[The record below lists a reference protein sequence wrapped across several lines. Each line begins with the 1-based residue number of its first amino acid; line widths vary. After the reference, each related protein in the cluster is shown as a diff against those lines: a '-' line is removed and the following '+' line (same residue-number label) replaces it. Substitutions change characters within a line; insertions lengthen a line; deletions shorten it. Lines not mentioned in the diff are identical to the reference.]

1 MSVEFRQIQPAA
13 DLTPHIR
20 HYWVLR
26 GETSGAPL
34 HPIFPDGCPEIV
46 FNLGP
51 PTREQLPSGNP
62 VIQPAAMLV
71 GQMTRPVRVLPG
83 TAMHMVGV
91 KLAPWGA
98 AGVLGA
104 EAVLLRDQIAG
115 LDELG
120 GEVFGPLHDR
130 LDDCRDDHALCGVLD
145 AAMRARLGALS
156 VSRLDRLTKFA
167 SALTDGSACSLD
179 AWTRSL
185 GCSARTLER
194 SFERWVGLSPK
205 ELARLL
211 RFQEALRLSASRPA
225 MNWAAVA
232 ASAGYSDQAHLGRD
246 FRQFAGASPMAALAE
261 STPVSAAFMEVRPM
275 SDSY

>member
-83 TAMHMVGV
+83 TASSSLPLGSCWSSWRGGR
-91 KLAPWGA
+91 PP
-98 AGVLGA
+98 AGPN
-104 EAVLLRDQIAG
+104 R
-115 LDELG
+115 
-120 GEVFGPLHDR
+120 
-130 LDDCRDDHALCGVLD
+130 
-145 AAMRARLGALS
+145 
-156 VSRLDRLTKFA
+156 
-167 SALTDGSACSLD
+167 
-179 AWTRSL
+179 WTR
-185 GCSARTLER
+185 
-194 SFERWVGLSPK
+194 
-205 ELARLL
+205 
-211 RFQEALRLSASRPA
+211 
-225 MNWAAVA
+225 
-232 ASAGYSDQAHLGRD
+232 
-246 FRQFAGASPMAALAE
+246 
-261 STPVSAAFMEVRPM
+261 
-275 SDSY
+275 